1 MYLKNCFPVFKQ
13 VIISTDNFEFEMFSL
28 EKGKVSTK
36 KQTLSG
42 LLELKTKFDLRMT
55 GEKSS
60 NSKNM

>member
-28 EKGKVSTK
+28 EKGKVATK

-55 GEKSS
+55 
-60 NSKNM
+60 